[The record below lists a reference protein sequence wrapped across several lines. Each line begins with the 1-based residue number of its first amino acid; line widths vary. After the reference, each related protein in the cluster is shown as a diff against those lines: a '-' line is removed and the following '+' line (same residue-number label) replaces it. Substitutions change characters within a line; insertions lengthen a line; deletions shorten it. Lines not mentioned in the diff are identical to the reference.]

1 MRLISALRPVWAGLL
16 LAAFIAVGLIV
27 LNSFIPE
34 QPLPLRPRHAL
45 FVSGLIVVLLVLIG
59 TAPRTSPGA
68 PAELLAPV
76 RGQWVA
82 MNSPGQHLPSHGT
95 RTRGQ
100 YCAVD
105 LSRPARDST
114 PALVRWGLR
123 GDRPEEYPSFGE
135 PVYAMA
141 PGVVVRSLGSRR
153 DHRARSTWP
162 GLVYLAT
169 VEAMAREIGGTG
181 AVLGNHVIVAHDD
194 GTFAAYAHLR
204 RGSAIALGSSVVAGD
219 VIGRVGNTGNTSMP
233 HLHVQLMDRA
243 NVEAAAGLT
252 MVWPQIARTGDLDP
266 TFVKYAREPT
276 SAALS
281 QMPRDGEVFTA
292 PETPPAA

>member
-1 MRLISALRPVWAGLL
+1 MRLISAQRPVWAGLL

-27 LNSFIPE
+27 LNTFIPE

-45 FVSGLIVVLLVLIG
+45 FVSGSIVVLLLLIG
-59 TAPRTSPGA
+59 TAPRAAPGA

-105 LSRPARDST
+105 LCRPARDST
-114 PALVRWGLR
+114 PALVRGGLR
-123 GDRPEEYPSFGE
+123 GARPEEYPSFGE
-135 PVYAMA
+135 PVHAMA
-141 PGVVVRSLGSRR
+141 PGVVVRSLGSGR

-204 RGSAIALGSSVVAGD
+204 RDSAIALGSPVVAGD
-219 VIGRVGNTGNTSMP
+219 VIGQVGNTGNTSMP

-243 NVEAAAGLT
+243 NVDAAAGLT
-252 MVWPQIARTGDLDP
+252 MVWPQITRAGDLDP
-266 TFVKYAREPT
+266 TFEKYAREPT

-281 QMPRDGEVFTA
+281 QMPRNGEVFTA
-292 PETPPAA
+292 PETQPAE